1 MHRIQRRVL
10 VSGQVQGVF
19 FRQTTLHLAR
29 DLGLSGWVRNR
40 RDGRVEAVFQGPPD
54 AVERMVAWCRLS
66 AADSVVERPRC
77 ARCGHDRCDAVDNRG
92 ARLCSA

>member
-1 MHRIQRRVL
+1 MERIQRRVL

-40 RDGRVEAVFQGPPD
+40 RDGRVEAVFQGPPN
-54 AVERMVAWCRLS
+54 AVEQMVAWCRHGPR
-66 AADSVVERPRC
+66 AAWVEHVEVHDDPIEQFPGFSVRRTE
-77 ARCGHDRCDAVDNRG
+77 
-92 ARLCSA
+92 